1 MTGAQVGQFLADF
14 GAEVVAVEPPTG
26 SPLRHQAAFPLW
38 GRGKHSVVLDVHQ
51 DADLSALVDLVVGA
65 DVLVEALGPGAAER
79 LGIDYEAVAA
89 RNPGLIHASIT
100 GFGTEG
106 PLAGIKGY
114 EALVMAKIGGLSGF
128 RGMLSRPGPAF
139 AATPYASW
147 SATQATLHGILAAL
161 YEREGSG
168 RGQRTE
174 TSLAHAVGALDP
186 WGWMVQWLTQ
196 QYPDAFQAAPPIG
209 KDGVPN
215 SSFVYR
221 LLVALT
227 ADGRWLQ
234 FSQVQPRLFKAL
246 MRSVGLDWMFDDPK
260 WQGLPELVDPGLR
273 AELWERLL
281 EAVKEKTLDD
291 WQRIFAADHDVWAEV
306 FRHGSELLHHP
317 QMVHNGMV
325 TEIDDSELGT
335 VRQPGAL
342 VRMSETPARLE
353 RSAPLLDEHS
363 QLRTEGWPA
372 RYAPG
377 PSGHTPFP
385 GHESVPTGRGPLE
398 GVTVLELGTFY
409 AAPFGTTLLTDFGAR
424 VIKIEPLEGDPM
436 RTILPFP
443 ESGAARVMQGKESV
457 ALDMA
462 SEKGREIIHEIAK
475 GSDLVLQCFRAGV
488 AERLGVDA
496 AALRSTNP
504 DLVYLSAPGYGID
517 GPNGHCPAF
526 APTIGAGAGFAWRNI
541 GSAVPER
548 ADLSVSEIR
557 VNSLRLTAS
566 AGPGFAQ
573 ADGVSAVVVTTALLL
588 GLLARRRG
596 GGAGQEMLTT
606 MLSSAAH
613 ALSEDMVEYEGR
625 ARLPLPDDQFF
636 GIGALYRL
644 YETADGWI
652 FLAAPNQSDWAPLVQ
667 SVARFADLSG
677 PQFATI
683 ASRQQRDEELA
694 QRLSEVFRQRPGSDW
709 EGDLT
714 DADVGCAVVAPAP
727 VEANFLGEMGR
738 ANGYV
743 SEVDHPTFGH
753 HPRLSPLVRFSRSEA
768 RALPGCLLG
777 QHTQSVLREIGL
789 ADDRIT
795 ALQDKGVVA
804 L

>member
-1 MTGAQVGQFLADF
+1 MADF
-14 GAEVVAVEPPTG
+14 GAEVVAVEPPGG
-26 SPLRHQAAFPLW
+26 SPLRQQPAFPLW
-38 GRGKHSVVLDVHQ
+38 GRGKQSVVLDVHQ

-65 DVLVEALGPGAAER
+65 DVLVEALGPGGAER
-79 LGIDYEAVAA
+79 LGIDYEAVAK

-106 PLAGIKGY
+106 PLAGMKGY
-114 EALVMAKIGGLSGF
+114 EALVMAKVGGLSGF
-128 RGMLSRPGPAF
+128 KGILSRRGPAF
-139 AATPYASW
+139 VSTPYASW

-161 YEREGSG
+161 YEREASG
-168 RGQRTE
+168 LGQRTE

-186 WGWMVQWLTQ
+186 WGWMVQWLTD
-196 QYPDAFQAAPPIG
+196 QYPDAFQAAPPVG
-209 KDGVPN
+209 EEGVPN

-234 FSQVQPRLFKAL
+234 FSQVQPRLFQAL

-260 WQGLPELVDPGLR
+260 WQGVPELGDPDVR
-273 AELWERLL
+273 VELWERLL
-281 EAVKEKTLDD
+281 EAVKEKTLDE

-306 FRHGSELLHHP
+306 FRSGSELLHHP
-317 QMVHNGMV
+317 QLVHNGMV
-325 TEIDDSELGT
+325 EEIEDSGVGK

-342 VRMSETPARLE
+342 VRMSETPARLN
-353 RSAPLLDEHS
+353 RSAPFLDEHS
-363 QLRTEGWPA
+363 RLRTEGWPA
-372 RYAPG
+372 QAPSDR
-377 PSGHTPFP
+377 PDQAPLP
-385 GHESVPTGRGPLE
+385 AKESVPTGRGALE

-436 RTILPFP
+436 RMILPFP
-443 ESGAARVMQGKESV
+443 ECGAARVMQGKDSV

-462 SEKGREIIHEIAK
+462 SKEGREIIHEIAK

-496 AALRSTNP
+496 SALRSINP

-541 GSAVPER
+541 GSSVPER
-548 ADLSVSEIR
+548 SDLTVGEIR
-557 VNSLRLTAS
+557 ISSLRLTAS

-588 GLLARRRG
+588 GLLARRRRS
-596 GGAGQEMLTT
+596 GAGQELLTT

-613 ALSEDMVEYEGR
+613 ALSEDMVEYDGR
-625 ARLPLPDDQFF
+625 PTLPLPDEEFF

-644 YETADGWI
+644 YETTDGWI
-652 FLAAPNQSDWAPLVQ
+652 FLAAPNQSDWAPLVR

-677 PQFATI
+677 PQFATV

-694 QRLSEVFRQRPGSDW
+694 RRLSEAFRQRSGSDW
-709 EGDLT
+709 ERDMT

-727 VEANFLGEMGR
+727 VEANFLGEFGR

-753 HPRLSPLVRFSRSEA
+753 HPRLSPLVRFSRSET

-777 QHTQSVLREIGL
+777 QHTLSVLRDFGI
-789 ADDRIT
+789 ADDRIA
-795 ALQDKGVVA
+795 ALKDIGVIA
-804 L
+804 F